1 MQTMTGL
8 PESEES
14 CPLSRTLSADEEV
27 MVSNTV
33 TGLYSGAEGLED
45 SFSKN
50 NMWLMADRETNWW
63 NQQIIS
69 GKNKKQ

>member
-1 MQTMTGL
+1 MLTMTGL

-45 SFSKN
+45 SSSKN
-50 NMWLMADRETNWW
+50 MSNEMVDGRL
-63 NQQIIS
+63 
-69 GKNKKQ
+69 